1 MGYFENLLGFGDAQQ
16 RNQEVYN
23 TERVEHHHKSSWSHE
38 IIAGAAGYEA
48 MKSYERHCAANGQP
62 QSHSQMKEILAGLA
76 AAEVDKLF
84 ETKGLDWLDRDRA
97 KQQAIAQA
105 HRETSPRR
113 VLFKADMAVKVDM
126 VAVKVDMVAVKV
138 DMVAV
143 KADMAEV
150 KADMVAVK
158 VDMVAVKAD
167 MVAVKVDMVAVK
179 ADMAEVKA
187 DMAEVKADM
196 AEVKADMAEVKVNMA
211 VKADMAVDIDR

>member
-1 MGYFENLLGFGDAQQ
+1 MGFFDNLLGFGDAQQ

-38 IIAGAAGYEA
+38 VIAGAAGYEA

-105 HRETSPRR
+105 HTLADEQYGQGNVAPTGAFQGGYGGGYLMDETVIGDRSADSSPASWSI
-113 VLFKADMAVKVDM
+113 V
-126 VAVKVDMVAVKV
+126 
-138 DMVAV
+138 
-143 KADMAEV
+143 
-150 KADMVAVK
+150 
-158 VDMVAVKAD
+158 
-167 MVAVKVDMVAVK
+167 
-179 ADMAEVKA
+179 
-187 DMAEVKADM
+187 
-196 AEVKADMAEVKVNMA
+196 
-211 VKADMAVDIDR
+211 